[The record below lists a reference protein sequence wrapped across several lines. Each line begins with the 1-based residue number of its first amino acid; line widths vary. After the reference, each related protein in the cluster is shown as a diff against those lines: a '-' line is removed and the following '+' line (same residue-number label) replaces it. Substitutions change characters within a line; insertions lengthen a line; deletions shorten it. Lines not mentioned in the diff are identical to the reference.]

1 MSRSS
6 NRPSEP
12 TLVDLMAK
20 EQDLP
25 RIGMQIP
32 RQLRSVL
39 RRTPSELTRKELAQI
54 TARGLCL
61 PVLVERLLDIVE
73 VDPLASAGWFPG
85 DLLRSLT
92 NVPESFWRRHAGLY
106 KRYREAL
113 RAGAAARRALPPD
126 QRMEFWSPIPDIDS

>member
-1 MSRSS
+1 MGRSS

-12 TLVDLMAK
+12 TLVDLMA
-20 EQDLP
+20 EERDLP

-32 RQLRSVL
+32 QQLRSVL
-39 RRTPSELTRKELAQI
+39 RRRPSELTPKELAQI
-54 TARGLCL
+54 TARGLCF
-61 PVLVERLLDIVE
+61 PVLVQRLLDIVE
-73 VDPLASAGWFPG
+73 VDPLASAGWFSG

-92 NVPESFWRRHAGLY
+92 GVPESFWRRHAGLY

-113 RAGAAARRALPPD
+113 RAGAAARRELPPD